1 MGIDSFFGKQYKLV
15 SSEKFD
21 EYMKAVGVGLVTR
34 KMGATVSPV
43 ISLNKEGDNYVLT
56 SNSTF
61 KNMTTKFQPGVEF
74 DDETADGRK
83 VKSTINING
92 NILSEIQKDNNGK
105 VTTFERTFSD
115 NEVTIVCKVD
125 DVVCT
130 RVYKVQE

>member
-1 MGIDSFFGKQYKLV
+1 MGIESFFSKQYKLTT
-15 SSEKFD
+15 SEKFD
-21 EYMKAVGVGLVTR
+21 EYMKALGVGLVTR

-43 ISLNKEGDNYVLT
+43 ISLNKDGDNYVLT

-83 VKSTINING
+83 VKSTITING
-92 NILSEIQKDNNGK
+92 NILTEVQKDTNGK
-105 VTTFERTFSD
+105 VTTLERTFSD

-125 DVVCT
+125 DIVCT